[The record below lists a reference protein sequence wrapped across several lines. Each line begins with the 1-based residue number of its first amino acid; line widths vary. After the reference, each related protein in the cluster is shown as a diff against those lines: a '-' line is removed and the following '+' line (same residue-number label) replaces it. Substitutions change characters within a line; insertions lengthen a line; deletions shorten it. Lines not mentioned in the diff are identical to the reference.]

1 VSDTA
6 PLCVDPSDADT
17 VEIREK
23 LEVRR
28 DGEAE
33 KPREYR
39 TVDSDKAAAADTD
52 VKNSAQS

>member
-1 VSDTA
+1 
-6 PLCVDPSDADT
+6 

-23 LEVRR
+23 LEERR